1 MNETSQTKQ
10 EVDKLLNEAEFKFA
24 KTMPEIPH
32 SYTRLHANWKG
43 REKDWFKVVKYIWE
57 NSVKEHWK
65 FNQYYNYYYANGYK
79 YWVMDESIEK
89 TDLINRCNV
98 KNTLNNK

>member
-1 MNETSQTKQ
+1 MFLKEILMTKQ
-10 EVDKLLNEAEFKFA
+10 EVDKLLIEAEFKFA

-32 SYTRLHANWKG
+32 SYTRLLANWKG

-65 FNQYYNYYYANGYK
+65 YDQYYNYYYANGYK

-89 TDLINRCNV
+89 TDLINRV
-98 KNTLNNK
+98 KV

>member
-1 MNETSQTKQ
+1 MLMNESSQTKQ

-24 KTMPEIPH
+24 KTMHEIPH

-43 REKDWFKVVKYIWE
+43 REEDWFKVVKYIWE

-65 FNQYYNYYYANGYK
+65 YDYYYYANGYK

-89 TDLINRCNV
+89 TDLINRV
-98 KNTLNNK
+98 KV

>member
-32 SYTRLHANWKG
+32 SYTRLHADWLG

-65 FNQYYNYYYANGYK
+65 YNQYYNYYYANGYK

-89 TDLINRCNV
+89 TDLINRV
-98 KNTLNNK
+98 IIKG